1 MILLGRFVSAEN
13 VCYVLH
19 FNIHGNVFRFKK
31 KHSPVFLIRSYCVI
45 VCVKL
50 ILMYICACR
59 RNSYLVASEYFRQK
73 QMHENLNMYS
83 LQTVAYSSFI
93 LW

>member
-1 MILLGRFVSAEN
+1 MFSDL
-13 VCYVLH
+13 
-19 FNIHGNVFRFKK
+19 KK
-31 KHSPVFLIRSYCVI
+31 THSPVFLIRSYCVT

-59 RNSYLVASEYFRQK
+59 RNSYLVASEYIRQK
-73 QMHENLNMYS
+73 QMHENLNMYY
-83 LQTVAYSSFI
+83 LRTVAYSSFI